1 MKEEGAES
9 ADAEKEGESTEVV
22 VRSQEGEDQQDQT
35 VSNAGPG
42 FNAMNG
48 AFPNMNFG
56 AATGNMDQMQM
67 MMAMQNGMPAGAFS
81 GFPMM
86 GTFYPPATLPR
97 VSVTCDGAA
106 SLTAVM

>member
-1 MKEEGAES
+1 VKEEGAES
-9 ADAEKEGESTEVV
+9 ADAEKREESTEVV
-22 VRSQEGEDQQDQT
+22 VRSQAGEDQQDQT

-56 AATGNMDQMQM
+56 AAGNMDQMQM
-67 MMAMQNGMPAGAFS
+67 MMAMQNGMPAGAFG

-86 GTFYPPATLPR
+86 GTFHRSATLPR
-97 VSVTCDGAA
+97 ATVTLQRDQ
-106 SLTAVM
+106 TR